1 MSNNNNNDN
10 DNNNT
15 ETTERVFASK
25 VPLFLQT
32 DPNFASPAAATFAQ
46 PPVSRKSQN
55 SNEK

>member
-1 MSNNNNNDN
+1 MSNNDN
-10 DNNNT
+10 DNNKT